1 MTIKNEQNVPKLRF
15 KGFADSWE
23 QRKIEDVF
31 NVLQNNTLARD
42 QLDKSIGAAKNVHY
56 GDVLIKYGEVTKA
69 AELVHEYIAPVTANK
84 FKSSFL
90 SDGDIVFADT
100 AEDETAGKCTEIIE
114 VGIQK
119 VISGLHTIPCHPKE
133 VFAGGFLGFCLN
145 SPSFHDQ
152 LLPLMQ
158 GAKVTSISK
167 SALNTTFICYPKLME
182 EQKMIGATLLSL
194 NTLITL
200 HQRKLSKLQD
210 LKKALL
216 VKMFPAEGEN
226 VPAVRF
232 KGFTGDWK
240 QRKLG
245 DCGYCKSGVGFPER
259 EQGGEIGTP
268 FFKVSDM
275 NLPGNEEELSTAN
288 NYVSPEQIEKNGW
301 NPITEI
307 SIMFAKVGAAIYQ
320 NRKRLVRK
328 PFLLDNNT
336 MAYIPGHDWDIQ
348 FCKVLFDRIDLSRL
362 VQIGALPSYNATDV
376 ENIVTLIP
384 KDIEEQRVIGSCIR
398 HMSTLITLHQRKL
411 NKLKDIKKALLN
423 NMFPGGDI

>member
-23 QRKIEDVF
+23 QHKFGDVF

-152 LLPLMQ
+152 LLSLMQ

-200 HQRKLSKLQD
+200 HQCKLSKLQD

-216 VKMFPAEGEN
+216 AKMFPSEGED

-232 KGFTGDWK
+232 KGFTDAWGH
-240 QRKLG
+240 RKLG
-245 DCGYCKSGVGFPER
+245 DFSIKVISKNTNHIINETLTNSAEEGIISQSDYFDRQISNDDNVDGYYVVDPDDFVYNPRISTKAPVGPINR
-259 EQGGEIGTP
+259 NRLGRKGI
-268 FFKVSDM
+268 
-275 NLPGNEEELSTAN
+275 
-288 NYVSPEQIEKNGW
+288 VSPLYTVFRSDDTVNKLFLEYYFKTACWYLFMRYNGDSGARSDRFSIKNELFFSMALCLPSLDEQERIGK
-301 NPITEI
+301 
-307 SIMFAKVGAAIYQ
+307 
-320 NRKRLVRK
+320 
-328 PFLLDNNT
+328 LLDQVDN
-336 MAYIPGHDWDIQ
+336 
-348 FCKVLFDRIDLSRL
+348 
-362 VQIGALPSYNATDV
+362 
-376 ENIVTLIP
+376 
-384 KDIEEQRVIGSCIR
+384 
-398 HMSTLITLHQRKL
+398 LITLHQRKL
-411 NKLKDIKKALLN
+411 AKLKNIKKALLN
-423 NMFPGGDI
+423 EMFPGGDN